1 MTKRFLLLPLL
12 LAAGGLQ
19 AQGQAVDLDKA
30 KQTAETICVACHNVD
45 GNSEI
50 SANPKLAGQGQEY
63 LYKQMHDFKAQGDK
77 KPARDNAVM
86 SAMIAS
92 LEDADM
98 QGMAKYF
105 SSQTLKPEAAKNVES
120 IDKGQRIWRAGI
132 AAKGVPACASC
143 HGPAGAGMPAQYPRL
158 AGQFAEYTETQLKSF
173 RDGVRTN
180 DAGGAMQIIALKMTD
195 AEIKAVSDF
204 AAGLR

>member
-12 LAAGGLQ
+12 LATGGLQ
-19 AQGQAVDLDKA
+19 AQGQAIDLDKA
-30 KQTAETICVACHNVD
+30 KQTAETVCVACHSAD

-50 SANPKLAGQGQEY
+50 AANPKLAGQGQEY

-77 KPARDNAVM
+77 KPLRDNAIM
-86 SAMIAS
+86 GAMIAS
-92 LEDADM
+92 LDDADM
-98 QGMAKYF
+98 RGMAKYF
-105 SSQTLKPEAAKNVES
+105 SSQTLKPEAAKNNATV
-120 IDKGQRIWRAGI
+120 DKGQQIWRAGI

-143 HGPAGAGMPAQYPRL
+143 HGPSGAGMPAQYPRL
-158 AGQFAEYTETQLKSF
+158 SGQFAEYTETQLKSF

-180 DAGGAMQIIALKMTD
+180 DPGSAMQIIALKMTD
-195 AEIKAVSDF
+195 AEIKAVADY